1 MKPKCSLNI
10 VKVTADPGFEFLCC
24 LKCFNSINNQ
34 NSSSRH
40 QSKLKSHNL
49 SLLQALLFHWVSKR
63 QGGRLWSDLGKM
75 KILTKLQFNQIESSA
90 LMAQSRSEP
99 PPESDFSESFF
110 QFELHTFWVIR
121 ESGSNW
127 SNLRLNMTIS
137 GLKGWKATKYPMFTL
152 ILQCACH

>member
-40 QSKLKSHNL
+40 QSQLKSHNL

-75 KILTKLQFNQIESSA
+75 KFLTKLQFNQIESSA

-110 QFELHTFWVIR
+110 NLNSTLS
-121 ESGSNW
+121 ESFGKVGQIDRIW
-127 SNLRLNMTIS
+127 GWIWLFLD
-137 GLKGWKATKYPMFTL
+137 LKVEKPQN
-152 ILQCACH
+152 ILCSP